1 MRSTPLSKYVPALAS
16 WEPLD
21 ANDGRSFGFALLQ
34 ARLRAEGWHLM
45 YHNAVDHADAHPKPP
60 PNLHSGRWQD
70 RAVPSAKAPLNSA
83 HEVKTPSHGD
93 RRHPL
98 SPQTPTLTI

>member
-45 YHNAVDHADAHPKPP
+45 YHNAVDHVLADLGTARPSVHRPRGPAYE
-60 PNLHSGRWQD
+60 
-70 RAVPSAKAPLNSA
+70 RARPDELW
-83 HEVKTPSHGD
+83 H
-93 RRHPL
+93 R
-98 SPQTPTLTI
+98 